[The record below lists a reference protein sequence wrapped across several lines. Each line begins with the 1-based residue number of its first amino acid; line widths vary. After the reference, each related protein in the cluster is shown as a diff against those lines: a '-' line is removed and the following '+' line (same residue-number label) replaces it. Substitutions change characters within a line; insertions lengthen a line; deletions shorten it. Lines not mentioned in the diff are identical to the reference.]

1 MRPSSSKRMAFVAV
15 GILLIAASS
24 HSFGQNIRNIT
35 LEEAVEL
42 SLKNSKQL
50 KLSKSNVDL
59 AGQKI
64 REIKDNQLPS
74 LSFSA
79 SYLRVNSPNINLK
92 SGGSDSSDSSSSSGS
107 SFNVHQVMYG
117 MASAAVPIFS
127 GFRYKYSLESA
138 KYLEEA
144 SKLDAESDRQA
155 VIQNAI
161 AAYSNLYKA
170 KRSVDLV
177 AENLVR
183 EQERVQEFTNRE
195 KNGVIARND
204 LLKATLQESNVQ
216 LALMEAE
223 NDLKITT
230 INMNLLLGLPEG
242 TALAADSASFEILK
256 EAGNAMDWEQTAIT
270 HRSDMAAIAIRQKAA
285 NADIRVAKADLYPS
299 VNLTG
304 GYVALSIPGFVTIP
318 NAFNAG
324 IGVSYNLASLWK
336 TGSKIEQ
343 AKTRLY
349 QQKTNEEILLD
360 RVHLEINTAYYN
372 YVLSRRKIEV
382 YEKAVEQANENYR
395 ITKNK
400 YDNSLVTTTEL
411 LDADVAQVQT
421 KINYAAAKADAVVA
435 YKKLE
440 QIAGIIN

>member
-1 MRPSSSKRMAFVAV
+1 MAFAAIA
-15 GILLIAASS
+15 ILVMAATS
-24 HSFGQNIRNIT
+24 HSFAQTPRQIT

-50 KLSKSNVDL
+50 KLSQSNVDM
-59 AGQKI
+59 AGLNI
-64 REIKDNQLPS
+64 RQIKDNQLPS
-74 LSFSA
+74 FGVSA
-79 SYLRVNSPNINLK
+79 SYLRLNTPNINLK
-92 SGGSDSSDSSSSSGS
+92 SGGESSGDSSGMSSLHV
-107 SFNVHQVMYG
+107 NQVMYG
-117 MASAAVPIFS
+117 MASASVPLFS

-138 KYLEEA
+138 RFLQEA
-144 SKLDAESDRQA
+144 SRLDAEGDRQA
-155 VIQNAI
+155 IIQNAI
-161 AAYSNLYKA
+161 MAYGNLYKA

-183 EQERVQEFTNRE
+183 EHERVTEFTNRE
-195 KNGVIARND
+195 KNGIIARND

-242 TALAADSASFEILK
+242 TAIMADSSSFEVTK
-256 EAGNAMDWEQTAIT
+256 EAGNAMDWEQTALT
-270 HRSDMAAIAIRQKAA
+270 HRKDMAAIAIRQKAA
-285 NADIRVAKADLYPS
+285 GSNIRVAKADFYPNVS
-299 VNLTG
+299 LSG
-304 GYVALSIPGFVTIP
+304 GYVALSIPGFVTVP

-336 TGSKIEQ
+336 TGAKIEE

-349 QQKTNEEILLD
+349 QMKTNEEILLD
-360 RVHLEINTAYYN
+360 RIHLEINTAYYN
-372 YVLSRRKIEV
+372 YVLSKKKIEV
-382 YEKAVEQANENYR
+382 YEKAVEQASENYR

-411 LDADVAQVQT
+411 LDADVAQVQS
-421 KINYAAAKADAVVA
+421 KINYAAAKADAIVA

-440 QIAGIIN
+440 QTAGVIN

>member
-1 MRPSSSKRMAFVAV
+1 MRPSSSRRMALVAA
-15 GILLIAASS
+15 GLFLFASAT
-24 HSFGQNIRNIT
+24 HSFGQATRNIT

-50 KLSKSNVDL
+50 KLSQSNVDL
-59 AGQKI
+59 AGLNI
-64 REIKDNQLPS
+64 RSIRDNQLPS
-74 LSFSA
+74 FSLSA
-79 SYLRVNSPNINLK
+79 SYLRLNTPNINLK
-92 SGGSDSSDSSSSSGS
+92 SSSSDTSSNGMSS
-107 SFNVHQVMYG
+107 VHVNQVAYG
-117 MASAAVPIFS
+117 MASASIPLFS

-138 KYLEEA
+138 KYLQEA
-144 SKLDAESDRQA
+144 SRLDAETDRQA

-170 KRSVDLV
+170 KKSVDLV

-183 EQERVQEFTNRE
+183 EHERVQEFTNRE
-195 KNGVIARND
+195 KNGIIARND

-216 LALMEAE
+216 LTLMDAE
-223 NDLKITT
+223 NDLKLTT
-230 INMNLLLGLPEG
+230 INMNLILGLPED
-242 TALAADSASFEILK
+242 TQLAADSASFEVLK
-256 EAGNAMDWEQTAIT
+256 DAGNAMDWEQTALT
-270 HRSDMAAIAIRQKAA
+270 HRKDMAAIAIRQKAA
-285 NADIRVAKADLYPS
+285 KSDIHVAKADLYPN
-299 VNLTG
+299 VALTG
-304 GYVALSIPGFVTIP
+304 GYVALSIPGFVTVP

-336 TGSKIEQ
+336 TGSKIEE

-349 QQKTNEEILLD
+349 QLKTNEEILLD

-372 YVLSRRKIEV
+372 YVLSKKKIEV

-411 LDADVAQVQT
+411 LDADVAQVQS
-421 KINYAAAKADAVVA
+421 KINYAAAKADAIVA

-440 QIAGIIN
+440 QTAGVIN

>member
-1 MRPSSSKRMAFVAV
+1 MRPSSSRRMALVAA
-15 GILLIAASS
+15 GLFLFASVT
-24 HSFGQNIRNIT
+24 HSFGQATRNIT

-50 KLSKSNVDL
+50 KLSQSNVDL
-59 AGQKI
+59 AGLNI
-64 REIKDNQLPS
+64 RSIRDNQLPS
-74 LSFSA
+74 FSLSA
-79 SYLRVNSPNINLK
+79 SYLRLNTPNINLK
-92 SGGSDSSDSSSSSGS
+92 SSSSDTSSNGMSS
-107 SFNVHQVMYG
+107 VHVNQVAYG
-117 MASAAVPIFS
+117 MASASIPLFS

-138 KYLEEA
+138 KYLQEA
-144 SKLDAESDRQA
+144 SRLDAETDRQA

-170 KRSVDLV
+170 KKSVDLV

-183 EQERVQEFTNRE
+183 EHERVQEFTNRE
-195 KNGVIARND
+195 KNGIIARND

-216 LALMEAE
+216 LTLMDAE
-223 NDLKITT
+223 NDLKLTT
-230 INMNLLLGLPEG
+230 INMNLILGLPEE
-242 TALAADSASFEILK
+242 TQLAADSASFEVLK
-256 EAGNAMDWEQTAIT
+256 DAGNAMDWEQTALT
-270 HRSDMAAIAIRQKAA
+270 HRKDMAALAIRQKAA
-285 NADIRVAKADLYPS
+285 NSDIHVAKADLYPN
-299 VNLTG
+299 VALTG
-304 GYVALSIPGFVTIP
+304 GYVALSIPGFVTVP

-336 TGSKIEQ
+336 TGSKIEE

-349 QQKTNEEILLD
+349 QLKTNEEILLD

-372 YVLSRRKIEV
+372 YVLSKKKIEV

-411 LDADVAQVQT
+411 LDADVAQVQS
-421 KINYAAAKADAVVA
+421 KINYAAAKADAIVA

-440 QIAGIIN
+440 QTAGVIN

>member
-1 MRPSSSKRMAFVAV
+1 MRPSSSRRMAFVAV
-15 GILLIAASS
+15 GLILIAS
-24 HSFGQNIRNIT
+24 HSFGQTIRNIT

-50 KLSKSNVDL
+50 KISQSNVDL
-59 AGQKI
+59 AGLNI
-64 REIKDNQLPS
+64 RQIKDNQLPS
-74 LSFSA
+74 FSVSA
-79 SYLRVNSPNINLK
+79 SYLRLNTPNINLK
-92 SGGSDSSDSSSSSGS
+92 SSSSDTTSGGASSLHVNS
-107 SFNVHQVMYG
+107 VAYG
-117 MASAAVPIFS
+117 MASASVPLFS

-138 KYLEEA
+138 KYLQEA
-144 SKLDAESDRQA
+144 SRLDAETDRQA

-161 AAYSNLYKA
+161 LAYSNLYKA

-183 EQERVQEFTNRE
+183 EHERVTEFTNRE
-195 KNGVIARND
+195 KNGIIARND

-216 LALMEAE
+216 LTLMDAE

-230 INMNLLLGLPEG
+230 INMNLILGLPED
-242 TALAADSASFEILK
+242 TQLAADSASFEVLK
-256 EAGNAMDWEQTAIT
+256 DAGNAMDWEQTAIT
-270 HRSDMAAIAIRQKAA
+270 HRKDMAAIAMRQKAA
-285 NADIRVAKADLYPS
+285 GSDIHVAKADLYPS
-299 VNLTG
+299 VALTG
-304 GYVALSIPGFVTIP
+304 GYVALNIPGFVTVP

-336 TGSKIEQ
+336 TGSKIDE

-349 QQKTNEEILLD
+349 QLKTNEEILLD
-360 RVHLEINTAYYN
+360 RVHLDINTAYYN
-372 YVLSRRKIEV
+372 YVLSKKKIEV

-411 LDADVAQVQT
+411 LDADVAQVQS

-440 QIAGIIN
+440 QTAGVIN

>member
-1 MRPSSSKRMAFVAV
+1 MAFVVV
-15 GILLIAASS
+15 GLILIAS
-24 HSFGQNIRNIT
+24 HSFGQTIRNIT

-50 KLSKSNVDL
+50 KISQSNVDL
-59 AGQKI
+59 AGLNI
-64 REIKDNQLPS
+64 RQIKDNQLPS
-74 LSFSA
+74 FSVSA
-79 SYLRVNSPNINLK
+79 SYLRLNTPNINLK
-92 SGGSDSSDSSSSSGS
+92 SASSDTTGGGAISLHVNS
-107 SFNVHQVMYG
+107 VAYG
-117 MASAAVPIFS
+117 MASASVPLFS

-138 KYLEEA
+138 KYLQEA
-144 SKLDAESDRQA
+144 SRLDAETDRQA

-161 AAYSNLYKA
+161 MAYSNLYKA

-183 EQERVQEFTNRE
+183 EHERVTEFTNRE
-195 KNGVIARND
+195 KNGIIARND

-216 LALMEAE
+216 LTLMDAE

-230 INMNLLLGLPEG
+230 INMNLILGLPED
-242 TALAADSASFEILK
+242 TQLAADSASFEVLK
-256 EAGNAMDWEQTAIT
+256 DAGNAMDWEQTAIT
-270 HRSDMAAIAIRQKAA
+270 HRKDMAAIAMRQKAA
-285 NADIRVAKADLYPS
+285 GSDIHVAKADLYPS
-299 VNLTG
+299 VALTG
-304 GYVALSIPGFVTIP
+304 GYVALSIPGFVTVP

-336 TGSKIEQ
+336 TGSKIEE

-349 QQKTNEEILLD
+349 QLKTNEEILLD
-360 RVHLEINTAYYN
+360 RVHLDINTAYYN
-372 YVLSRRKIEV
+372 YVLSKKKIEV

-411 LDADVAQVQT
+411 LDADVAQVQS

-440 QIAGIIN
+440 QTAGVIN

>member
-1 MRPSSSKRMAFVAV
+1 MRPSSSRRMAFVAV
-15 GILLIAASS
+15 GLILIAS
-24 HSFGQNIRNIT
+24 HSFGQTRNIT

-50 KLSKSNVDL
+50 KLSQSNVDM
-59 AGQKI
+59 AGLNI
-64 REIKDNQLPS
+64 RQIKDNQLPS
-74 LSFSA
+74 FSVSA

-92 SGGSDSSDSSSSSGS
+92 SSSSSDSSGSGS
-107 SFNVHQVMYG
+107 SVHVNQVMYG
-117 MASAAVPIFS
+117 MASASVPLFS

-138 KYLEEA
+138 KYLQEA
-144 SKLDAESDRQA
+144 SKLDAETDRQA

-161 AAYSNLYKA
+161 MAYSNLYKA
-170 KRSVDLV
+170 KKSVDLV

-183 EQERVQEFTNRE
+183 EHERVTEFTNRE
-195 KNGVIARND
+195 KNGIIARND

-216 LALMEAE
+216 LTLMDAE

-230 INMNLLLGLPEG
+230 INMNLILGLPEQ
-242 TALAADSASFEILK
+242 TQLAADSASFEILK
-256 EAGNAMDWEQTAIT
+256 EAGNAMDWEQTALT
-270 HRSDMAAIAIRQKAA
+270 HRKDMAAIAIRQKAA
-285 NADIRVAKADLYPS
+285 GSDIHVAKADLYPS
-299 VNLTG
+299 VALTG
-304 GYVALSIPGFVTIP
+304 GYVALSIPGFVTVP

-336 TGSKIEQ
+336 TGAKIEE

-349 QQKTNEEILLD
+349 QLKTNEEILLD
-360 RVHLEINTAYYN
+360 RVHLDINTAYYN
-372 YVLSRRKIEV
+372 YVLSKKKIEV
-382 YEKAVEQANENYR
+382 YQKAVEQANENYR

-411 LDADVAQVQT
+411 LDADVAQVQS
-421 KINYAAAKADAVVA
+421 KINYAAAKADAIVA

-440 QIAGIIN
+440 QTAGVIN

>member
-1 MRPSSSKRMAFVAV
+1 MALVAA
-15 GILLIAASS
+15 GLFLFASAT
-24 HSFGQNIRNIT
+24 HSFGQATRNIT

-50 KLSKSNVDL
+50 KLSQSNVDL
-59 AGQKI
+59 AGLNI
-64 REIKDNQLPS
+64 RSIRDNQLPS
-74 LSFSA
+74 FSLSA
-79 SYLRVNSPNINLK
+79 SYLRLNTPNINLK
-92 SGGSDSSDSSSSSGS
+92 SSSSDTSSNGMSS
-107 SFNVHQVMYG
+107 VHVNQVAYG
-117 MASAAVPIFS
+117 MASASIPLFS

-138 KYLEEA
+138 KYLQEA
-144 SKLDAESDRQA
+144 SRLDAETDRQA

-170 KRSVDLV
+170 KKSVDLV

-183 EQERVQEFTNRE
+183 EHERVQEFTNRE
-195 KNGVIARND
+195 KNGIIARND

-216 LALMEAE
+216 LTLMDAE
-223 NDLKITT
+223 NDLKLTT
-230 INMNLLLGLPEG
+230 INMNLILGLPED
-242 TALAADSASFEILK
+242 TQLAADSASFEVLK
-256 EAGNAMDWEQTAIT
+256 DAGNAMDWEQTALT
-270 HRSDMAAIAIRQKAA
+270 HRKDMAAIAIRQKAA
-285 NADIRVAKADLYPS
+285 NSDIHVAKADLYPN
-299 VNLTG
+299 VALTG
-304 GYVALSIPGFVTIP
+304 GYVALSIPGFVTVP

-336 TGSKIEQ
+336 TGSKIEE

-349 QQKTNEEILLD
+349 QLKTNEEILLD

-372 YVLSRRKIEV
+372 YVLSKKKIEV

-411 LDADVAQVQT
+411 LDADVAQVQS
-421 KINYAAAKADAVVA
+421 KINYAAAKADAIVA

-440 QIAGIIN
+440 QTAGVIN

>member
-1 MRPSSSKRMAFVAV
+1 MRPSSSRRMALVAA
-15 GILLIAASS
+15 GLFLFASVT
-24 HSFGQNIRNIT
+24 HSFGQATRNIT

-50 KLSKSNVDL
+50 KLSQSNVDL
-59 AGQKI
+59 AGLNI
-64 REIKDNQLPS
+64 RSIRDNQLPS
-74 LSFSA
+74 FSLSA
-79 SYLRVNSPNINLK
+79 SYLRLNTPNINLK
-92 SGGSDSSDSSSSSGS
+92 SSSSDTSSNGMSS
-107 SFNVHQVMYG
+107 VHVNQVAYG
-117 MASAAVPIFS
+117 MASASIPLFS

-138 KYLEEA
+138 KYLQEA
-144 SKLDAESDRQA
+144 SRLDAETDRQA

-170 KRSVDLV
+170 KKSVDLV

-183 EQERVQEFTNRE
+183 EHERVQEFTNRE
-195 KNGVIARND
+195 KNGIIARND

-216 LALMEAE
+216 LTLMDAE
-223 NDLKITT
+223 NDLKLTT
-230 INMNLLLGLPEG
+230 INMNLILGLPEE
-242 TALAADSASFEILK
+242 TQLAADSASFEVLK
-256 EAGNAMDWEQTAIT
+256 DAGNAMDWEQTALT
-270 HRSDMAAIAIRQKAA
+270 HRKDMAALAIRQKAA
-285 NADIRVAKADLYPS
+285 NSDIHVAKADLYPN
-299 VNLTG
+299 VALTG
-304 GYVALSIPGFVTIP
+304 GYVALSIPGFVTVP

-324 IGVSYNLASLWK
+324 IGISYNLASLWK
-336 TGSKIEQ
+336 TGSKIEE

-349 QQKTNEEILLD
+349 QLKTNEEILLD

-372 YVLSRRKIEV
+372 YVLSKKKIEV

-411 LDADVAQVQT
+411 LDADVAQVQS
-421 KINYAAAKADAVVA
+421 KINYAAAKADAIVA

-440 QIAGIIN
+440 QTAGVIN

>member
-1 MRPSSSKRMAFVAV
+1 MRPSSNRRMAFVAA
-15 GILLIAASS
+15 GLILIAT
-24 HSFGQNIRNIT
+24 HSFSQTTRKIT

-42 SLKNSKQL
+42 TLKNSKQL
-50 KLSKSNVDL
+50 KLSQSNVDL
-59 AGQKI
+59 AGLNI
-64 REIKDNQLPS
+64 RQIRDNQLPS
-74 LSFSA
+74 FSVSA
-79 SYLRVNSPNINLK
+79 SYLRLNTPNINLK
-92 SGGSDSSDSSSSSGS
+92 STSASDSAGGMSS
-107 SFNVHQVMYG
+107 VHVNQVAYG
-117 MASAAVPIFS
+117 MASASVPLFS

-138 KYLEEA
+138 RFLQEA
-144 SKLDAESDRQA
+144 ARLDAESDRQA
-155 VIQNAI
+155 IIQNAI

-170 KRSVDLV
+170 RRSVDLV

-183 EQERVQEFTNRE
+183 EHERVQEFTNRE
-195 KNGVIARND
+195 RNGIIARND

-216 LALMEAE
+216 LTLMDAE

-230 INMNLLLGLPEG
+230 INMNLILGLPEE
-242 TALAADSASFEILK
+242 TQLSADSASFEVLK

-270 HRSDMAAIAIRQKAA
+270 HRKDMAAIAIRQKAA
-285 NADIRVAKADLYPS
+285 GSEIRVAKADLYPS
-299 VNLTG
+299 VALTG
-304 GYVALSIPGFVTIP
+304 GYVALSIPGFVTVP

-336 TGSKIEQ
+336 TGAKIDE

-349 QQKTNEEILLD
+349 QLKTNEEILLD

-372 YVLSRRKIEV
+372 YVLSKKKIEV

-411 LDADVAQVQT
+411 LDADVAQVQS

-435 YKKLE
+435 FKKLE
-440 QIAGIIN
+440 QTAGVIN

>member
-1 MRPSSSKRMAFVAV
+1 MRPSSSRRMALVAA
-15 GILLIAASS
+15 GLILFASAT
-24 HSFGQNIRNIT
+24 HSFGQATRNIT

-50 KLSKSNVDL
+50 KLSQSNVDL
-59 AGQKI
+59 AGLNI
-64 REIKDNQLPS
+64 RSIRDNQLPS
-74 LSFSA
+74 FSLSA
-79 SYLRVNSPNINLK
+79 SYLRLNTPNINLK
-92 SGGSDSSDSSSSSGS
+92 SSSSDTSSNGMSS
-107 SFNVHQVMYG
+107 VHVNQVAYG
-117 MASAAVPIFS
+117 MASASIPLFS

-138 KYLEEA
+138 KYLQEA
-144 SKLDAESDRQA
+144 SRLDAETDRQA

-170 KRSVDLV
+170 KKSVDLV

-183 EQERVQEFTNRE
+183 EHERVQEFTNRE
-195 KNGVIARND
+195 KNGIIARND

-216 LALMEAE
+216 LTLMDAE
-223 NDLKITT
+223 NDLKLTT
-230 INMNLLLGLPEG
+230 INMNLILGLPEE
-242 TALAADSASFEILK
+242 TQLAADSASFEVLK
-256 EAGNAMDWEQTAIT
+256 DAGNAMDWEQTALT
-270 HRSDMAAIAIRQKAA
+270 HRKDMAAIAIRQKAA
-285 NADIRVAKADLYPS
+285 NSDIHVAKADLYPN
-299 VNLTG
+299 VALTG
-304 GYVALSIPGFVTIP
+304 GYVALSIPGFVTVP

-336 TGSKIEQ
+336 TGSKIEE

-349 QQKTNEEILLD
+349 QLKTNEEILLD

-372 YVLSRRKIEV
+372 YVLSKKKIEV

-411 LDADVAQVQT
+411 LDADVAQVQS
-421 KINYAAAKADAVVA
+421 KINYAAAKADAIVA

-440 QIAGIIN
+440 QTAGVIN

>member
-1 MRPSSSKRMAFVAV
+1 MALVAAGLFLFVSV
-15 GILLIAASS
+15 T
-24 HSFGQNIRNIT
+24 HSFGQATRNIT

-50 KLSKSNVDL
+50 KLSQSNIDL
-59 AGQKI
+59 AGLNI
-64 REIKDNQLPS
+64 RSIRDNQLPS
-74 LSFSA
+74 FSLSA
-79 SYLRVNSPNINLK
+79 SYLRLNTPNINLK
-92 SGGSDSSDSSSSSGS
+92 SSSSDTSSNGMSS
-107 SFNVHQVMYG
+107 VHVNQVAYG
-117 MASAAVPIFS
+117 MASASIPLFS

-138 KYLEEA
+138 KYLQEA
-144 SKLDAESDRQA
+144 SRLDAETDRQA

-170 KRSVDLV
+170 KKSVDLV

-183 EQERVQEFTNRE
+183 EHERVQEFTNRE
-195 KNGVIARND
+195 KNGIIARND

-216 LALMEAE
+216 LTLMDAE
-223 NDLKITT
+223 NDLKLTT
-230 INMNLLLGLPEG
+230 INMNLILGLPEE
-242 TALAADSASFEILK
+242 TQLAADSASFEVLK
-256 EAGNAMDWEQTAIT
+256 DAGNAMDWEQTALT
-270 HRSDMAAIAIRQKAA
+270 HRKDMAALAIRQKAA
-285 NADIRVAKADLYPS
+285 NSDIHVAKADLYPN
-299 VNLTG
+299 VALTG
-304 GYVALSIPGFVTIP
+304 GYVALNIPGFVTVP

-336 TGSKIEQ
+336 TGSKIEE

-349 QQKTNEEILLD
+349 QLKTNEEILLD

-372 YVLSRRKIEV
+372 YVLSKKKIEV

-411 LDADVAQVQT
+411 LDADVAQVQS
-421 KINYAAAKADAVVA
+421 KINYAAAKADAIVA

-440 QIAGIIN
+440 QTAGVIN

>member
-1 MRPSSSKRMAFVAV
+1 MALVAA
-15 GILLIAASS
+15 GLILFASAT
-24 HSFGQNIRNIT
+24 HSFGQATRNIT

-50 KLSKSNVDL
+50 KLSQSNVDL
-59 AGQKI
+59 AGLNI
-64 REIKDNQLPS
+64 RSIRDNQLPS
-74 LSFSA
+74 FSLSA
-79 SYLRVNSPNINLK
+79 SYLRLNTPNINLK
-92 SGGSDSSDSSSSSGS
+92 SSSSDTSSNGMSS
-107 SFNVHQVMYG
+107 VHVNQVAYG
-117 MASAAVPIFS
+117 MASASIPLFS

-138 KYLEEA
+138 KYLQEA
-144 SKLDAESDRQA
+144 SRLDAETDRQA

-170 KRSVDLV
+170 KKSVDLV

-183 EQERVQEFTNRE
+183 EHERVQEFTNRE
-195 KNGVIARND
+195 KNGIIARND

-216 LALMEAE
+216 LTLMDAE
-223 NDLKITT
+223 NDLKLTT
-230 INMNLLLGLPEG
+230 INMNLILGLPEE
-242 TALAADSASFEILK
+242 TQLAADSASFEVLK
-256 EAGNAMDWEQTAIT
+256 DAGNAMDWEQTALT
-270 HRSDMAAIAIRQKAA
+270 HRKDMAALAIRQKAA
-285 NADIRVAKADLYPS
+285 NSDIHVAKADLYPN
-299 VNLTG
+299 VALTG
-304 GYVALSIPGFVTIP
+304 GYVALSIPGFVTVP

-324 IGVSYNLASLWK
+324 IGISYNLASLWK
-336 TGSKIEQ
+336 TGSKIEE

-349 QQKTNEEILLD
+349 QLKTNEEILLD

-372 YVLSRRKIEV
+372 YVLSKKKIEV

-411 LDADVAQVQT
+411 LDADVAQVQS
-421 KINYAAAKADAVVA
+421 KINYAAAKADAIVA

-440 QIAGIIN
+440 QTAGVIN

>member
-1 MRPSSSKRMAFVAV
+1 MRPSSSRRMAFVAV
-15 GILLIAASS
+15 GLILIASAS
-24 HSFGQNIRNIT
+24 HSFGQTIRNIT

-50 KLSKSNVDL
+50 KLSQSNVDM
-59 AGQKI
+59 AGLNI
-64 REIKDNQLPS
+64 RQIKDNQLPS
-74 LSFSA
+74 FSVSA
-79 SYLRVNSPNINLK
+79 SYLRLNTPNINLK
-92 SGGSDSSDSSSSSGS
+92 SSSSDTTGGASSLHVNS
-107 SFNVHQVMYG
+107 VAYG
-117 MASAAVPIFS
+117 MASASIPLFS

-138 KYLEEA
+138 KFLQEA
-144 SKLDAESDRQA
+144 SRLDAETDRQA

-161 AAYSNLYKA
+161 MAYSNLYKA

-183 EQERVQEFTNRE
+183 EHERVTEFTNRE
-195 KNGVIARND
+195 KNGIIARND

-216 LALMEAE
+216 LTLMDAE

-230 INMNLLLGLPEG
+230 INMNLILGLPEE
-242 TALAADSASFEILK
+242 TQLAADSASFEVLK
-256 EAGNAMDWEQTAIT
+256 EAGNAMDWEQTALT
-270 HRSDMAAIAIRQKAA
+270 HRKDMAAIAIRQKAA
-285 NADIRVAKADLYPS
+285 GSDIHVAKADLYPS
-299 VNLTG
+299 VALTG
-304 GYVALSIPGFVTIP
+304 GYVALSIPGFVTVP

-336 TGSKIEQ
+336 TGAKIEE

-349 QQKTNEEILLD
+349 QLKTNEEILLD
-360 RVHLEINTAYYN
+360 RVHLDINTAYYN
-372 YVLSRRKIEV
+372 YVLSKKKIEV
-382 YEKAVEQANENYR
+382 YEKAVEQATENYR

-411 LDADVAQVQT
+411 LDADVAQVQS
-421 KINYAAAKADAVVA
+421 KINYAAAKADAIVA

-440 QIAGIIN
+440 QTAGVIN